1 MAFEAV
7 LGQDAAIR
15 FLRRVAAHERL
26 PGAFLF
32 LGPHH
37 VGKRLTALTFAKA
50 LNCENPPPAGAD
62 GVDSCDRCPSCR
74 KVDADLHPD
83 IITIAP
89 DGQFIKI
96 DQIRA
101 VGEQLALNPLLARKR
116 VVIVTEAERMNPQAA
131 NAFLKTLEEPPAD
144 TMLVLCVE
152 DAAQVLPTIVSRCV
166 PVRFQPLAPAVLR
179 RLLAEQEAAGTPL
192 EPGAEDFAVRFCQ
205 GRMPPDLRAKL
216 AGWLAIRD
224 DLLQALRFPETA
236 LAAGLGEKLARWSQ
250 SGEWS
255 FVLEWLETWFR
266 DVALAGAG
274 AGAAHLIN
282 VDRQDDLRA
291 AASRLDPEAAAQCH
305 RAVLAARNDLELN
318 ANKPLALEALWL
330 QFRQHRRTAQ
340 GGVSP

>member
-15 FLRRVAAHERL
+15 FLRRVVEHGRL
-26 PGAFLF
+26 PSAFLF

-37 VGKRLTALTFAKA
+37 VGKRMTALMLAKA
-50 LNCENPPPAGAD
+50 LNCENPPF
-62 GVDSCDRCPSCR
+62 GVDGCDRCPSCR
-74 KVDADLHPD
+74 KVDAQVHPD
-83 IITIAP
+83 ILMVSP

-96 DQIRA
+96 DQVRE

-116 VVIVTEAERMNPQAA
+116 VVIVTEAERMNPQSA

-144 TMLVLCVE
+144 TLLVLCAE
-152 DAAQVLPTIVSRCV
+152 DAAQLLPTIVSRCV
-166 PVRFQPLAPAVLR
+166 PVRFHPLSMQVLR
-179 RLLAEQEAAGTPL
+179 RLLAAQEAPGAPSD
-192 EPGAEDFAVRFCQ
+192 PGAEEFAVRFCQ
-205 GRMPPDLRAKL
+205 GRMLPGLRTRL
-216 AGWLAIRD
+216 PGWLAIRE
-224 DLLQALRFPETA
+224 DLLQAFRFPETA
-236 LAAGLGEKLARWSQ
+236 FAAGLGDKLARWSQ

-266 DVALAGAG
+266 DLALFGAG

-291 AASRLDPEAAAQCH
+291 AASLLDTEAAAQCY
-305 RAVLAARNDLELN
+305 RAVLAARNAIELN

-330 QFRQHRRTAQ
+330 QFRRHDPATQ
-340 GGVSP
+340 GMGSP

>member
-1 MAFEAV
+1 MGFEAV

-15 FLRRVAAHERL
+15 FLRRVAAHGRL

-37 VGKRLTALTFAKA
+37 VGKRMTALALAKA
-50 LNCENPPPAGAD
+50 INCETPPPAGAG

-101 VGEQLALNPLLARKR
+101 VGDQLALNPLLARRR
-116 VVIVTEAERMNPQAA
+116 VVIVAEAERMNPQAA

-144 TMLVLCVE
+144 TLLVLCAE
-152 DAAQVLPTIVSRCV
+152 DAAQLPPTIVSRCV
-166 PVRFQPLAPAVLR
+166 AVRFHPLAAEVLR
-179 RLLAEQEAAGTPL
+179 RLLAVQEAANVPL
-192 EPGAEDFAVRFCQ
+192 EPGAEEFAVRFSQ
-205 GRMPPDLRAKL
+205 GRMLPDLRAKL

-224 DLLQALRFPETA
+224 DLLRAFRFPETA
-236 LAAGLGEKLARWSQ
+236 LAAGLGENLARWSQ

-266 DVALAGAG
+266 DVALTGAG
-274 AGAAHLIN
+274 AGAACLIN
-282 VDRQDDLRA
+282 VDCQDDLRA
-291 AASRLDPEAAAQCH
+291 AANHLDVEAAAQCH
-305 RAVLAARNDLELN
+305 RAVLAARDAIELN

-330 QFRQHRRTAQ
+330 QFRRHGRAAQ